1 MAVGT
6 LITVL
11 SSIPW
16 GQVVENAPKVAE
28 GAVKLWNSVTN
39 RNRQG
44 SIQDKE
50 AAATAEETA
59 SEADR
64 LKARLLALEDSVAS
78 LQEQMQASSKL
89 IKDLAEQN
97 TQLVQRIEL
106 NRIRL
111 VRYTV
116 ATAVGGAIILAA
128 VVYLLFRQ

>member
-6 LITVL
+6 IITVL
-11 SSIPW
+11 SNIPW

-39 RNRQG
+39 RNKQDT
-44 SIQDKE
+44 IQDSQ
-50 AAATAEETA
+50 AAAAAENAQYET
-59 SEADR
+59 DR
-64 LKARLLALEDSVAS
+64 MKARLLALEDSIAS
-78 LQEQMQASSKL
+78 LQDQMQASSAL

-111 VRYTV
+111 VRYSV
-116 ATAVGGAIILAA
+116 ATALQGAALLAA
-128 VVYLLFRQ
+128 VVYLLLRQ

>member
-6 LITVL
+6 IITVL
-11 SSIPW
+11 SNIPW

-39 RNRQG
+39 RKKQD
-44 SIQDKE
+44 SIQDRQ
-50 AAATAEETA
+50 AAASVNETPT
-59 SEADR
+59 EADR

-78 LQEQMQASSKL
+78 LQDQMQTSSAL

-111 VRYTV
+111 VRYSV
-116 ATAVGGAIILAA
+116 ATALQGAVLLAA
-128 VVYLLFRQ
+128 VVYLLLRQ

>member
-11 SSIPW
+11 SNIPW

-39 RNRQG
+39 RKKQDA
-44 SIQDKE
+44 IQDKQ
-50 AAATAEETA
+50 AAAEDAP
-59 SEADR
+59 SEAER
-64 LKARLLALEDSVAS
+64 MKARLLALEDSISS
-78 LQEQMQASSKL
+78 LQDQMQASSAL

-106 NRIRL
+106 NRVRL
-111 VRYTV
+111 VRYSV
-116 ATAVGGAIILAA
+116 ATALQGAVLLAA
-128 VVYLLFRQ
+128 VVYLLLRQ

>member
-6 LITVL
+6 IITVL
-11 SSIPW
+11 SNIPW

-39 RNRQG
+39 RNKQDT
-44 SIQDKE
+44 IQDSQ
-50 AAATAEETA
+50 AAAAAENAHSET
-59 SEADR
+59 DR
-64 LKARLLALEDSVAS
+64 MKARLLALEDSIAS
-78 LQEQMQASSKL
+78 LQDQMQASSAL

-111 VRYTV
+111 VRYSV
-116 ATAVGGAIILAA
+116 ATALQGAALLAA
-128 VVYLLFRQ
+128 VVYLLLRQ

>member
-11 SSIPW
+11 TNIPW

-28 GAVKLWNSVTN
+28 GAVKLWNSVTH
-39 RNRQG
+39 RKKLDP
-44 SIQDKE
+44 IQDTK
-50 AAATAEETA
+50 AAASADETA

-64 LKARLLALEDSVAS
+64 LKARLLALEDSVTR

-111 VRYTV
+111 VRHTV
-116 ATAVGGAIILAA
+116 ATAVGGAILLAV

>member
-1 MAVGT
+1 MALGT

-64 LKARLLALEDSVAS
+64 LKARLLALEDSVTR

-111 VRYTV
+111 VRHTV
-116 ATAVGGAIILAA
+116 ATVLGGAILLAV

>member
-11 SSIPW
+11 SNIPW

-39 RNRQG
+39 RNKQDA
-44 SIQDKE
+44 IQDKQVV
-50 AAATAEETA
+50 ADDAP

-64 LKARLLALEDSVAS
+64 MKARLLALEDSITR
-78 LQEQMQASSKL
+78 LQDQMQASSAL

-111 VRYTV
+111 VRYSV
-116 ATAVGGAIILAA
+116 ATALQGAALLAA
-128 VVYLLFRQ
+128 VVYLLLR